1 MTLLLFSP
9 VKITH
14 GARFTPVEAK
24 VNDRLDFGRYS
35 PVRAGRTHAVRL
47 PSEVPVADRPMPPL
61 AELLNVLFDKRR
73 KPDGRPYSNEDVA
86 SAIRAAHGQITQ
98 SYIWMLRRG
107 TREDPKISHLKM
119 LADFFEVPSG
129 FFLDPDVFETTM
141 AELSGDPVRDAGE
154 SKLDRV
160 MLRRVNEMSPQS
172 RKLVMSMIRHVS
184 ELDRATDEAKQDHTD
199 E

>member
-1 MTLLLFSP
+1 
-9 VKITH
+9 
-14 GARFTPVEAK
+14 
-24 VNDRLDFGRYS
+24 
-35 PVRAGRTHAVRL
+35 
-47 PSEVPVADRPMPPL
+47 MPPL

-86 SAIRAAHGQITQ
+86 SAIRAAEGQITQ

-129 FFLDPDVFETTM
+129 FFLDPDVFEATM
-141 AELSGDPVRDAGE
+141 AELSGEPAKDTGE

-184 ELDRATDEAKQDHTD
+184 ELDRATDEAKQDQAD
-199 E
+199 D

>member
-1 MTLLLFSP
+1 
-9 VKITH
+9 
-14 GARFTPVEAK
+14 
-24 VNDRLDFGRYS
+24 
-35 PVRAGRTHAVRL
+35 
-47 PSEVPVADRPMPPL
+47 MPPL

-86 SAIRAAHGQITQ
+86 SAIRAAEGQITQ

-129 FFLDPDVFETTM
+129 FFLDPDVFEATM
-141 AELSGDPVRDAGE
+141 AELSGEPAKDTGE

-184 ELDRATDEAKQDHTD
+184 DLDRATDEAKQDQAD
-199 E
+199 D